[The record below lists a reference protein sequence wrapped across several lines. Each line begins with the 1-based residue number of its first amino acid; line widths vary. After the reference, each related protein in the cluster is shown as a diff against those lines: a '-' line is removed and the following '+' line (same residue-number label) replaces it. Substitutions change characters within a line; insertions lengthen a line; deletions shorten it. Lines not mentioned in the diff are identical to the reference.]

1 MRVALYARVSK
12 DDGQTPENQIDI
24 LRDLAA
30 RRGYDIA
37 GEYVDRASG
46 KDPNRPAWREVMD
59 LARTHTIDAIMAV
72 RVDRV
77 MRSVVHLTD
86 VLSKLEV
93 YRVALIFSDMD
104 YDPKTPAGQLMITIV
119 SAIAQWERQIISAR
133 TVEGLN
139 HRKAQGK
146 VLGRKRR
153 DDVPIRE
160 IALMRTDG
168 TSWARISE
176 ITGIPKSTILG
187 HRDDIATAVAAMT
200 RTENTPPI
208 SDGSVK
214 GGSF

>member
-1 MRVALYARVSK
+1 MTDAMTKPS
-12 DDGQTPENQIDI
+12 Q
-24 LRDLAA
+24 LAA
-30 RRGYDIA
+30 DLLVGRGYDGA
-37 GEYVDRASG
+37 MTYAEDMVR
-46 KDPNRPAWREVMD
+46 
-59 LARTHTIDAIMAV
+59 
-72 RVDRV
+72 RVDAYEHKV
-77 MRSVVHLTD
+77 TW
-86 VLSKLEV
+86 LEV
-93 YRVALIFSDMD
+93 YKVALIFSDMD

-200 RTENTPPI
+200 RTENPPPQ

-214 GGSF
+214 GGSS